1 MRLFRSIRRL
11 AIATLVVAGVCVA
24 TVPSLALGGQRAK
37 TAQAPVQITFWS
49 WVPNIQ
55 TEVNQFNA
63 SHPDIQVNYVNAGQG
78 ETEYQKLTTALQAGS
93 GAPDVVQIEYQY
105 IPQYVALHGLD
116 NIAKDIPANT
126 GKLFVNWVWKQVAP
140 NSKTVW
146 AIPQDSG
153 PLGMLYR
160 TDLFTQY
167 GLTVPKT
174 WAQFA
179 TDAVKLHAADPSA
192 YLADFPVND
201 GGALFGMIWQT
212 GAKPF
217 TVKGDNITINLDSPA
232 ILNWANFWGKLIK
245 AGDIAAQPDF
255 ETAWYTDLTNGTYLS
270 MTPAAA
276 WAPVFLEGVAK
287 STSGSWGAALTPQW
301 STKGAPINGN
311 WGGSTSAVTS
321 QSGHPKQ
328 AAEFADW
335 LNTNSQST
343 SEFANTQSLYPTL
356 KSLANS
362 PSYADQQIPFY
373 GGQEVNKLFAKA
385 STEVNT
391 SFVFSPFQIEV
402 YTVLQDQLGN
412 ASQGQESF
420 AQAMKNTQ
428 AQVVAYAKQQ
438 GYKVK
443 T

>member
-1 MRLFRSIRRL
+1 MRFRSIRRL
-11 AIATLVVAGVCVA
+11 VTAAAVVAGVCVA

-37 TAQAPVQITFWS
+37 AAQAPVQITFWS

-55 TEVNQFNA
+55 TQVNQFNA

-93 GAPDVVQIEYQY
+93 GAPDVAQIEYQY
-105 IPQYVALHGLD
+105 IPQYVQLKGLA

-126 GKLFVNWVWKQVAP
+126 GKQFVGWVWKQVSP

-160 TDLFTQY
+160 TDIFNQN

-179 TDAVKLHAADPSA
+179 TEAIKFHKANPSD

-217 TVKGDNITINLDSPA
+217 TVKGTSVTINLDSPP
-232 ILNWANFWGKLIK
+232 IMKWANFWGNLIN

-255 ETAWYTDLTNGTYLS
+255 ETAWYTDLSNGTYAS

-321 QSGHPKQ
+321 QSKYPKQ

-335 LNTNSQST
+335 LNTNSQSA

-385 STEVNT
+385 SNEVDT
-391 SFVFSPFQIEV
+391 KFVFSPFQLEV
-402 YTVLQDQLGN
+402 YTVLQDELGK
-412 ASQGQESF
+412 ASTGQETF

-428 AQVVAYAKQQ
+428 AQVVSYAKQQ
-438 GYKVK
+438 GFKVK

>member
-1 MRLFRSIRRL
+1 MRFRSIRRL
-11 AIATLVVAGVCVA
+11 VIAASLAAGVCVA
-24 TVPSLALGGQRAK
+24 TVPGLALGGQRAK
-37 TAQAPVQITFWS
+37 AAQAPVQITFWS

-55 TEVNQFNA
+55 NEVNQFNA
-63 SHPDIQVNYVNAGQG
+63 SHPGIQVNYVNAGQG

-93 GAPDVVQIEYQY
+93 GAPDVVQVEYQY
-105 IPQYVALHGLD
+105 IPQYVALHGLA
-116 NIAKDIPANT
+116 NIAKYIPADT
-126 GKLFVNWVWKQVAP
+126 GKLFVNWVWKQVSP

-160 TDLFTQY
+160 TDIFQQY
-167 GLTVPKT
+167 GLTVPTT

-179 TDAVKLHAADPSA
+179 ADAVKLHAANSSD

-217 TVKGDNITINLDSPA
+217 IVKGTTITINLDSPA
-232 ILNWANFWGKLIK
+232 IMKWAEFWGKLIY
-245 AGDIAAQPDF
+245 AHDIAAQPDF
-255 ETAWYTDLTNGTYLS
+255 ETAWYTDLTNGTYAS

-276 WAPVFLEGVAK
+276 WAPVFLEGVAS
-287 STSGSWGAALTPQW
+287 STSGKWGAALTPQW

-311 WGGSTSAVTS
+311 WGGSTSAVTL
-321 QSGHPKQ
+321 QSKYPKQ

-335 LNTNSQST
+335 LNTNTQSA

-362 PSYADQQIPFY
+362 PSYANQSVAFY

-385 STEVNT
+385 SNEVST
-391 SFVFSPFQIEV
+391 SFQFSPFQIEV
-402 YTVLQDQLGN
+402 YTVLQDQLGE
-412 ASQGQESF
+412 ASLGQETF
-420 AQAMKNTQ
+420 ATAMKNTQ
-428 AQVVAYAKQQ
+428 AQVVAYAKLQ
-438 GYKVK
+438 GYKVN